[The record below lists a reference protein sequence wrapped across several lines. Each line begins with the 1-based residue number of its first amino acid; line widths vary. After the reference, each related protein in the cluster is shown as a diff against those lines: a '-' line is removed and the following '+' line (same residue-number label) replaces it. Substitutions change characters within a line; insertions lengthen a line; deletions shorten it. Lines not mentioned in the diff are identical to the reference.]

1 MTRAWTKRDD
11 WPMPSRCPECHRTD
25 YCGRDP
31 ENLTVEECETWERY
45 AESVGAIRPKDDP

>member
-1 MTRAWTKRDD
+1 
-11 WPMPSRCPECHRTD
+11 MPSRCPECHRTD